1 MANNFGQIT
10 EPLSTNFDEKAK
22 HKHHHQSHNHHHHYK
37 ITTNIQLNRP
47 YELAQTKCI
56 ARCNC
61 KWRSGKM
68 WVECPDANLHH
79 IPKGLDSG
87 TQVLYL
93 SGNPINKLESRAF
106 ERVELTNIQRLY
118 LVNCQLNDINID
130 AFQQLTNLIELD
142 LAHNELI
149 NLPTNSLINCP
160 ILRKLSLSNNH
171 LKIITNSAFINLIHL
186 QTIDFSVNQIETIEE
201 NAFYGLKNLKQL
213 YLHDNRL
220 RYIDGQIMKS
230 LPAVY
235 ELTLHHNQWQCDCSL
250 RTFRE
255 WMIEHRIPLS
265 YSPNCTLPERLLG
278 KNWNQL
284 ELDEFACQ
292 PIVISIDTEV
302 VVYEGENASI
312 GCVMEAIPN
321 VQIEWEWRGRTI
333 RNMSLMTFGRQM
345 YLIRE
350 SYSSTGIMMSL
361 LPVGNGNNSQLD
373 LITDDDDDN
382 DNNDINDQQ
391 NQQSKESNENSLLYS
406 SYSSNKHQRKLSGN
420 HHHHH
425 ESIMIPEEYTTI
437 VNQHHH
443 RVHRSNLNSIVED
456 PLLTFSSS
464 SPSPSSSLSSK
475 TSITSETTYK
485 RTSTLYIMNALEK
498 DSGSYVCT
506 GYNKAGTVS
515 ANVTLTVLRRL
526 EVTAAAYSGQEVAGI
541 VIGTLFIFLLILI
554 AIFSVVL
561 RSRKFL
567 HFRSPTNNNN
577 NDHQSNHNG
586 GGGSSVDNQ
595 TILGSTTI
603 TSNNSYHNGG
613 TNGIIPNRHLQT
625 TTTIPNGTLKRYSNN
640 NHNENSQNHI
650 LPSTT
655 TASNKN
661 LESNN
666 NNESMKNNLIVSMN
680 PANSDSSLKKSSFIH
695 QYVVIS
701 DNNNQINNDD
711 NNNKMNIISNQLAEQ
726 IEMCDYSLINSIE
739 TNDTT
744 MKMIDQK
751 CSTIDPS
758 MEARVVDNNFNQ
770 KFINNNNQFVN
781 QQQQQLPMSMSID
794 MKTLTQSSGI
804 RNGLFNNHNTTNVKF
819 PIQDSSFL
827 RNGNKNPVIFSQQH
841 YDDSII
847 SNKNINTNL
856 IFKTKSGTMN
866 KIRSTNPYNN
876 NTFDG
881 HLNSSHIINNNISAN
896 NNIYPYVNDN
906 ANNHHTMNFF
916 ESSSITDM
924 PSNGSQLLMGK
935 TYLYGQQP
943 YRSTDHHFSYDVKNN
958 EQILMNRCIDSI
970 HPYNESILPNMIN
983 QNNNCSLYDQQQQQQ
998 RHLAASV
1005 AVVEELQTKF
1015 ATRVSANDSIA
1026 CQMKRNNSIDSS
1038 SSPSQTTMAT
1048 SSSSTVSSSTGQIVR
1063 FANTPIVYNYSS
1075 ISNQSTNNNNNNNNN
1090 KQASPL
1096 NRIKNNGLNPSLMAR
1111 DSPDEG
1117 LGEETE

>member
-1 MANNFGQIT
+1 MKFIHVIRIYEEAKA
-10 EPLSTNFDEKAK
+10 KAK
-22 HKHHHQSHNHHHHYK
+22 H
-37 ITTNIQLNRP
+37 
-47 YELAQTKCI
+47 
-56 ARCNC
+56 
-61 KWRSGKM
+61 
-68 WVECPDANLHH
+68 
-79 IPKGLDSG
+79 
-87 TQVLYL
+87 
-93 SGNPINKLESRAF
+93 
-106 ERVELTNIQRLY
+106 
-118 LVNCQLNDINID
+118 
-130 AFQQLTNLIELD
+130 
-142 LAHNELI
+142 
-149 NLPTNSLINCP
+149 
-160 ILRKLSLSNNH
+160 
-171 LKIITNSAFINLIHL
+171 
-186 QTIDFSVNQIETIEE
+186 
-201 NAFYGLKNLKQL
+201 
-213 YLHDNRL
+213 
-220 RYIDGQIMKS
+220 
-230 LPAVY
+230 
-235 ELTLHHNQWQCDCSL
+235 
-250 RTFRE
+250 
-255 WMIEHRIPLS
+255 
-265 YSPNCTLPERLLG
+265 
-278 KNWNQL
+278 
-284 ELDEFACQ
+284 
-292 PIVISIDTEV
+292 
-302 VVYEGENASI
+302 
-312 GCVMEAIPN
+312 
-321 VQIEWEWRGRTI
+321 
-333 RNMSLMTFGRQM
+333 
-345 YLIRE
+345 
-350 SYSSTGIMMSL
+350 
-361 LPVGNGNNSQLD
+361 
-373 LITDDDDDN
+373 
-382 DNNDINDQQ
+382 
-391 NQQSKESNENSLLYS
+391 
-406 SYSSNKHQRKLSGN
+406 
-420 HHHHH
+420 
-425 ESIMIPEEYTTI
+425 
-437 VNQHHH
+437 
-443 RVHRSNLNSIVED
+443 
-456 PLLTFSSS
+456 
-464 SPSPSSSLSSK
+464 
-475 TSITSETTYK
+475 
-485 RTSTLYIMNALEK
+485 
-498 DSGSYVCT
+498 YVCT

-541 VIGTLFIFLLILI
+541 VIGTLFIFLLVLI

-625 TTTIPNGTLKRYSNN
+625 TTTTTIPNGTLKRYSNNN

-744 MKMIDQK
+744 TKMIGQK
-751 CSTIDPS
+751 CSAIDPS
-758 MEARVVDNNFNQ
+758 MEARVDNFNQ

-794 MKTLTQSSGI
+794 MKTLTQCSGI

-847 SNKNINTNL
+847 SNKNINQNL

-881 HLNSSHIINNNISAN
+881 HHNSSHIINNNSAN
-896 NNIYPYVNDN
+896 NNPFNPYVND

-998 RHLAASV
+998 QRHLAASV

-1015 ATRVSANDSIA
+1015 ATR
-1026 CQMKRNNSIDSS
+1026 
-1038 SSPSQTTMAT
+1038 
-1048 SSSSTVSSSTGQIVR
+1048 
-1063 FANTPIVYNYSS
+1063 
-1075 ISNQSTNNNNNNNNN
+1075 
-1090 KQASPL
+1090 ASPL

>member
-1 MANNFGQIT
+1 M
-10 EPLSTNFDEKAK
+10 
-22 HKHHHQSHNHHHHYK
+22 
-37 ITTNIQLNRP
+37 
-47 YELAQTKCI
+47 
-56 ARCNC
+56 
-61 KWRSGKM
+61 
-68 WVECPDANLHH
+68 
-79 IPKGLDSG
+79 
-87 TQVLYL
+87 
-93 SGNPINKLESRAF
+93 
-106 ERVELTNIQRLY
+106 
-118 LVNCQLNDINID
+118 
-130 AFQQLTNLIELD
+130 NLI
-142 LAHNELI
+142 
-149 NLPTNSLINCP
+149 
-160 ILRKLSLSNNH
+160 
-171 LKIITNSAFINLIHL
+171 
-186 QTIDFSVNQIETIEE
+186 
-201 NAFYGLKNLKQL
+201 
-213 YLHDNRL
+213 
-220 RYIDGQIMKS
+220 
-230 LPAVY
+230 
-235 ELTLHHNQWQCDCSL
+235 
-250 RTFRE
+250 RTVF
-255 WMIEHRIPLS
+255 H
-265 YSPNCTLPERLLG
+265 
-278 KNWNQL
+278 
-284 ELDEFACQ
+284 
-292 PIVISIDTEV
+292 
-302 VVYEGENASI
+302 
-312 GCVMEAIPN
+312 
-321 VQIEWEWRGRTI
+321 
-333 RNMSLMTFGRQM
+333 
-345 YLIRE
+345 
-350 SYSSTGIMMSL
+350 
-361 LPVGNGNNSQLD
+361 
-373 LITDDDDDN
+373 
-382 DNNDINDQQ
+382 
-391 NQQSKESNENSLLYS
+391 
-406 SYSSNKHQRKLSGN
+406 
-420 HHHHH
+420 
-425 ESIMIPEEYTTI
+425 
-437 VNQHHH
+437 
-443 RVHRSNLNSIVED
+443 
-456 PLLTFSSS
+456 
-464 SPSPSSSLSSK
+464 
-475 TSITSETTYK
+475 
-485 RTSTLYIMNALEK
+485 
-498 DSGSYVCT
+498 YVCT

-586 GGGSSVDNQ
+586 GGSSVDNQ

-613 TNGIIPNRHLQT
+613 TNGIIPNRHLQTT

-711 NNNKMNIISNQLAEQ
+711 NNNNKNNKMNIISNQLAEQ

-1015 ATRVSANDSIA
+1015 ATR
-1026 CQMKRNNSIDSS
+1026 
-1038 SSPSQTTMAT
+1038 
-1048 SSSSTVSSSTGQIVR
+1048 
-1063 FANTPIVYNYSS
+1063 
-1075 ISNQSTNNNNNNNNN
+1075 
-1090 KQASPL
+1090 ASPL